1 MHEALLF
8 SQSDDEAVVCRLCPR
23 HCRIESGDRGFC
35 GVRENVAGLYA
46 NSYGKLTAAGLDPV
60 EKKPLYHYLPGTQTF
75 SLSSYGCNFTCRHC
89 QNYTLSQVRD
99 VFASVVPPG
108 QLVEEIRK
116 TPAKSIS
123 FTYNEP
129 TLSFEYAL
137 DVLRQAD
144 TAGLGS
150 AFITNGYMSEEA
162 LKTLAPYLGAV
173 RIDLKAFSDTFY
185 RTVCGAHL
193 EPVLTGSE
201 NNSSCKG
208 ARPASGAGNPDHSR
222 LQRQYRRDRCDAFH
236 NDSTEEID
244 AMLSWETEHLGTLVP
259 HHFTRFSPMYRMENV
274 PPTPKDTLERV
285 FAQAKEH
292 GLAYPYLGNIMHAAG
307 SETRCPKC
315 GVRGTAD
322 SADRLCHADARH
334 LRRQM

>member
-35 GVRENVAGLYA
+35 GVRENVAGTLYA

-116 TPAKSIS
+116 TPAKSTS

-137 DVLRQAD
+137 DVLRHAD
-144 TAGLGS
+144 AAGLGS

-162 LKTLAPYLGAV
+162 LRTLAPYLGAV

-193 EPVLTGSE
+193 EPVLRTILLAKELGLHLE
-201 NNSSCKG
+201 LVTLIIPG
-208 ARPASGAGNPDHSR
+208 
-222 LQRQYRRDRCDAFH
+222 Y

-274 PPTPKDTLERV
+274 PSTPKDTLERV

-315 GVRGTAD
+315 GE
-322 SADRLCHADARH
+322 RLI
-334 LRRQM
+334 LRTGYVTRTPGISGGRCKNCGRPFDGVWDLRC